1 MRKLLIKLLEWL
13 IDGQKAKKTKV
24 VAVAA
29 AAVTAVGW
37 MDPAVL
43 KDLKRWE
50 GFRGKAYIDIAG
62 HPTQGYG
69 HTNMAGGPKVDFSK
83 IWTEEYAS
91 NVLQKDLIK
100 YRDGVKRAVKVP
112 LNNCQLSV
120 LTMWTYNVGVGAMRK
135 SSLIREL
142 NKGHYHKV
150 PGKLMAWNKAR
161 VRGKLVAVRGLTN
174 RRRTEGK
181 LWKKCK

>member
-1 MRKLLIKLLEWL
+1 MRNLLVKLLEWL
-13 IDGQKAKKTKV
+13 LDGQKAKKTKIT
-24 VAVAA
+24 VAA
-29 AAVTAVGW
+29 AAAVGAVGW

-69 HTNMAGGPKVDFSK
+69 HTNMAGGPKVDFNT
-83 IWTEEYAS
+83 IWTEEKAS
-91 NVLQKDLIK
+91 KILQRDLIK

-120 LTMWTYNVGVGAMRK
+120 LTMWTYNIGIGGMRK

-161 VRGKLVAVRGLTN
+161 VRGKLRPVKGLTN
-174 RRRTEGK
+174 RRRSEGK
-181 LWKKCK
+181 LWKKC

>member
-13 IDGQKAKKTKV
+13 IDGQVAKKTKV
-24 VAVAA
+24 VVATAAVA
-29 AAVTAVGW
+29 TTVGW
-37 MDPAVL
+37 MNPAVL
-43 KDLKRWE
+43 KDLKQWE

-69 HTNMAGGPKVDFSK
+69 HTNMAGGPKVDFNT
-83 IWTEEYAS
+83 IWTEEQAS
-91 NVLQKDLIK
+91 RILQKDLIK
-100 YRDGVKRAVKVP
+100 YRDGVKRYVKVP

-135 SSLIREL
+135 SSLVRRL
-142 NKGHYHKV
+142 NTGDYKSV
-150 PGKLMAWNKAR
+150 PRKLMAWNKAR

-174 RRRTEGK
+174 RRKSEGN
-181 LWKKCK
+181 LWRKCK